1 MGDPAVLPAGVEV
14 RDSENVITAEVFY
27 DFEPIMM
34 TAVLEAGQLY
44 SSAVFRPRF
53 GSLTTVKP

>member
-1 MGDPAVLPAGVEV
+1 MGFEV

-27 DFEPIMM
+27 DFAPIMM
-34 TAVLEAGQLY
+34 TAVLETGQLY

-53 GSLTTVKP
+53 GSLTTVNP